1 MLSNRR
7 TGLLALTALAPLSWG
22 STYLVTTSLLP
33 PGRPLLA
40 ATLRALPAGL
50 VLLALARRLPRGDW
64 WWRSLVLGVLNIGGF
79 FALLFVAAYRLPG
92 GVAATLGA
100 VQPLFVAGLGARLLG
115 VRVPVR
121 VVLAGCA
128 GLAGVALLV
137 LRAQARLD
145 ALGVL
150 AALGGALVMATGVVL
165 GKRWTSPA
173 PPLATTGWQLT
184 WGGLLLVPLT
194 LWGEGA
200 PPVPSGENLLGY
212 GYLTVV
218 GTALA
223 YALWFR
229 GLRALPATEVSFL
242 SLLSPLVATLLGLAA
257 GESLTAVQAMGAVV
271 VLGALGVA
279 QGWGRGA
286 TAVRGLPRPA
296 AEAPGRTAP
305 GPTVRSGPRRRGP
318 GRPASR
324 RG

>member
-242 SLLSPLVATLLGLAA
+242 SLLSPVVATLLGLAA
-257 GESLTAVQAMGAVV
+257 GESLTAVQGVGAVV

-286 TAVRGLPRPA
+286 TALRGLPRPA
-296 AEAPGRTAP
+296 AGAPGRTAP